1 MLRRIGTEKEITQEI
16 IQALPVDVGRELLRS
31 TIILDYEYGRD
42 RNYLSRGGYSFLAE
56 TTEDV
61 AAIGEVIDFDT
72 HPCEWAYCISGY
84 IVSLFLLNDDFSV
97 VTFIPK
103 AICPQTILEDVEDPN
118 D

>member
-16 IQALPVDVGRELLRS
+16 IQALPFDVGRELLRS
-31 TIILDYEYGRD
+31 TIILDYEYDRD

-56 TTEDV
+56 TAEDV

-72 HPCEWAYCISGY
+72 HPCEWAYSISGY
-84 IVSLFLLNDDFSV
+84 IVSLFLLNDDFSI